1 MPVMT
6 WFVTGNQRALLQVS
20 SRARHDMLPK
30 GQSKATNKLQ
40 DFSLNYAKP
49 KPNTFIRLYIYIYIY
64 TNVGLGE
71 RHQKLKR

>member
-6 WFVTGNQRALLQVS
+6 WFVMGNQRALLQLS
-20 SRARHDMLPK
+20 SRAHHDMLPE

-49 KPNTFIRLYIYIYIY
+49 KPNTFIRLYIY
-64 TNVGLGE
+64 
-71 RHQKLKR
+71 KRRARRETPKA